1 MTIEQVPCSVS
12 SLTGWGLVRE
22 RLDLKRVD
30 LLDEDG
36 NLADTDEKLN
46 QALSVALIE
55 EDESEEIEDEE
66 VEDAL
71 TDTDEKLNQALSV
84 ALIEEDE
91 SEEIEDEEV
100 EDAEE
105 DQVNVQESM
114 VDWSLFQ
121 VSYKVCTSCAHL
133 FVRYLCMCI

>member
-36 NLADTDEKLN
+36 N
-46 QALSVALIE
+46 
-55 EDESEEIEDEE
+55 
-66 VEDAL
+66 L